1 MSFPTPVYPGIDLD
15 DNDGPQMNAI
25 AVVFI
30 VLSFITLVLR
40 FYSRL
45 HTNVS
50 IGMDDW
56 LIVVAAVRVHKSRSI
71 PCTGR

>member
-15 DNDGPQMNAI
+15 ASGGPQMNAV

-30 VLSFITLVLR
+30 ALSFITLVLR
-40 FYSRL
+40 FFSRL
-45 HTNVS
+45 HTNV
-50 IGMDDW
+50 ILGMDDW
-56 LIVVAAVRVHKSRSI
+56 LIVVAAVRIHKSRSI